1 MRLKSFYGSSMTEA
15 MQLVRNTLGD
25 AAIIVATRDD
35 KEQGGVR
42 VTAAID
48 ETSASNLSGNKG
60 SPLNP
65 DFVGSDSIEVIARAL
80 VENQISPA
88 LAEKILATATQLASE
103 DPLVALG
110 AALDTHFTYAPIDE
124 ASLQPIIFIGPPGA
138 GKTLTTAKLA
148 AKAALAKTRTAL
160 ISTDTARAGGMA
172 QLSAFA
178 RILKTDIMEIED
190 IHALQDA
197 VSIQPSGTAVLIDT
211 AGCNPFNASEKQELA
226 ALLKKTKAEPILV
239 LPADMDSDIA
249 LDMAKEF
256 KTLGAKRLVSTRL
269 DITQRLGGLLKV
281 AHGTQLPLSLFS
293 ATAKVTEAPLPFN
306 PVSLARLILPKQ
318 DKNQGKVAV

>member
-15 MQLVRNTLGD
+15 MQLVRKTLGD

-35 KEQGGVR
+35 EEQGGVR

-48 ETSASNLSGNKG
+48 ENTSTSSFSKNNDLS
-60 SPLNP
+60 LNP
-65 DFVGSDSIEVIARAL
+65 DLMGSDSIEIIATAL

-103 DPLVALG
+103 DPIVALG
-110 AALDTHFTYAPIDE
+110 AALDTHFTYDPIDT
-124 ASLQPIIFIGPPGA
+124 SPQPLIFIGPPGA

-148 AKAALAKTRTAL
+148 AQTTLSKKKTAL
-160 ISTDTARAGGMA
+160 ISTDTQRAGGMA
-172 QLSAFA
+172 QLGAFA

-197 VSIQPSGTAVLIDT
+197 VSIQPSSTVVLIDT
-211 AGCNPFNASEKQELA
+211 AGCNPFNASEKQELE
-226 ALLKKTKAEPILV
+226 ALLKKTKAEPVLV
-239 LPADMDSDIA
+239 LPADMDSAVA

-256 KTLGAKRLVSTRL
+256 KKLGAKRLICTRL
-269 DITQRLGGLLKV
+269 DITQRMGGLLKV
-281 AHGTQLPLSLFS
+281 AHGTGLPLSLFS

-318 DKNQGKVAV
+318 DKKQGKVAV